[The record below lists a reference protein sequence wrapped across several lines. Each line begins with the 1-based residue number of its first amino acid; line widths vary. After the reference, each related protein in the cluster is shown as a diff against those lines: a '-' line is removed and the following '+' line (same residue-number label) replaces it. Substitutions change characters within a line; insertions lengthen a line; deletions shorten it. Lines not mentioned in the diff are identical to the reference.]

1 MSIDYRTCECGE
13 TFADC
18 ADGVVFCNCGMAW
31 CSEEGA
37 AVDGYREEVI
47 THKDG
52 SEEEIRSCNFCR
64 GDDFG
69 DKELLEFVTSAIGV
83 SRDDLVNFYKRYKTE
98 LKNDKACRLNGF
110 ISSVF
115 TNKDSGIGK
124 GFVLGGLVGRFESI
138 HE

>member
-1 MSIDYRTCECGE
+1 MWRDICCGE
-13 TFADC
+13 EC
-18 ADGVVFCNCGMAW
+18 
-31 CSEEGA
+31 A

-47 THKDG
+47 THEDG
-52 SEEEIRSCNFCR
+52 SKEEIRSCNFCR

-115 TNKDSGIGK
+115 TNKDSGTGK

>member
-1 MSIDYRTCECGE
+1 MSTDYRTCECGE

-18 ADGVVFCNCGMAW
+18 ADGVV
-31 CSEEGA
+31 
-37 AVDGYREEVI
+37 
-47 THKDG
+47 
-52 SEEEIRSCNFCR
+52 FCR

-98 LKNDKACRLNGF
+98 LKNDKACRLDGF
-110 ISSVF
+110 ISSTF
-115 TNKDSGIGK
+115 INKDSGTGK

>member
-18 ADGVVFCNCGMAW
+18 ADGVVFCHCGMAW
-31 CSEEGA
+31 CSEECA

-47 THKDG
+47 THEDG

-69 DKELLEFVTSAIGV
+69 DKELFDFVTSAIGV
-83 SRDDLVNFYKRYKTE
+83 SRDNLVAFYKEFKDQ
-98 LKNDKACRLNGF
+98 LKKVIFANLVDRL
-110 ISSVF
+110 IL
-115 TNKDSGIGK
+115 
-124 GFVLGGLVGRFESI
+124 VLSAKQAMPLLLVL
-138 HE
+138 H